1 MQRYSSKGR
10 KWKVMGRDT
19 FAREDYAVGEFP
31 SEQAAREWV
40 RAREAANERTQD
52 EGVRDEYWVVPS
64 E

>member
-1 MQRYSSKGR
+1 MQQYSSKGR

-19 FAREDYAVGEFP
+19 FSREDYVVGEFP

-40 RAREAANERTQD
+40 QAREAANEKTQD